1 MDQLNY
7 GKINHLIENRFFLNK
22 HFFIQIS
29 LIKSLKLLIDLY
41 YHLNI
46 KSFLVLFKLMIFYQ
60 IIFEEI

>member
-7 GKINHLIENRFFLNK
+7 GKINHLIEIRFFLNRFNK
-22 HFFIQIS
+22 HFFIRIN

-46 KSFLVLFKLMIFYQ
+46 KSFLILFKLMIFYQ
-60 IIFEEI
+60 IIF